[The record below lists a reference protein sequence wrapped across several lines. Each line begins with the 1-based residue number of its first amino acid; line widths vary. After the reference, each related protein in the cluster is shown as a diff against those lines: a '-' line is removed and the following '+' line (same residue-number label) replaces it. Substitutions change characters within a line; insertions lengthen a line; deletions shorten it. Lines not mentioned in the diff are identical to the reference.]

1 MTTAYRFA
9 EVVTSEAELRGLIGA
24 PLDRA
29 VAKVTHELDEI
40 CRAFIARSPF
50 LLISSADSE
59 GNMDISPKG
68 DPAGFV
74 QVLDESTL
82 LIPDRPGNRRADTFT
97 NVLQNPKVGLFFLV
111 PGRRET
117 LRVTGS
123 AVIVRDQALRER
135 SALNGKV
142 PALLLAVRVEDAFF
156 HCAKCIIRSG
166 LWDEADW
173 SALGGLPTYADAL
186 VKHAKLPLSVDEM
199 QAILDNNYE
208 KGLY

>member
-1 MTTAYRFA
+1 
-9 EVVTSEAELRGLIGA
+9 VTSEEALRDLIGL
-24 PLDRA
+24 PIDRA
-29 VAKVTHELDEI
+29 LAKVTHEIDEI
-40 CRAFIARSPF
+40 CRSFIAHSPF
-50 LLISSADSE
+50 LLIASADAQ

-68 DPAGFV
+68 DPPGFV
-74 QVLDESTL
+74 HVLDDSTL

-97 NVLQNPKVGLFFLV
+97 NVLQNPKVALFFLV

-123 AVIVRDQALRER
+123 AVIVRDGVLRQR

-142 PALLLAVRVEDAFF
+142 PTLMLAVRVEDAFF

-166 LWDEADW
+166 LWQESDW
-173 SALGGLPTYADAL
+173 PAIGAPPSYAEAL
-186 VKHAKLPLSVDEM
+186 VKHAKLPFGVEDM
-199 QAILDNNYE
+199 QAILDESYE